1 MRVILRAAVE
11 CGVGLFLL
19 VGAAS
24 ACSSGPAAADD
35 EGLDVVA
42 GFYPL
47 QEAAER
53 IGGDRITVTNLTAPG
68 VEPHDLELAP
78 DDLEAIA
85 TADVVLIVGGGFQPA
100 LEEAVTEAEGVVL
113 DALDELDTL
122 PPPEGEHAD
131 GVASADPHVWLDPT
145 VFVRVVALVAET
157 FAEVDPGGA
166 DSFARNA
173 ETYTAELAEL
183 DREFRHGLAECTSRI
198 IVVNHAAFAYLARA
212 YDLDQQAISGVS
224 PEAEPDP
231 RRLAELR
238 GFVVREGIGTIFTEE
253 LVSPDVAE
261 ALADEAGVSTTVLN
275 PLEGL
280 TPDEVEA
287 GEDYRS
293 VMRRNLDALRDGL
306 GCD

>member
-1 MRVILRAAVE
+1 MRVILKTVRA
-11 CGVGLFLL
+11 GVASL
-19 VGAAS
+19 VLVAAAS
-24 ACSSGPAAADD
+24 ACSSGLAAAGDA
-35 EGLDVVA
+35 GLDVVA

-53 IGGDRITVTNLTAPG
+53 VGGDRITVTNLTAPG

-100 LEEAVTEAEGVVL
+100 LEEAVAEAEGLVL
-113 DALDELDTL
+113 DVLDRLDTL
-122 PPPEGEHAD
+122 PPPEGE
-131 GVASADPHVWLDPT
+131 GEPSADPHVWLDPT
-145 VFVRVVALVAET
+145 LFARVVSLVADT
-157 FAEVDPGGA
+157 FADVDPGRA
-166 DSFARNA
+166 NSFARNA

-183 DREFRHGLAECTSRI
+183 DREFRDGLAECVSRI

-238 GFVVREGIGTIFTEE
+238 GFVAREGIGTIFTEE

-261 ALADEAGVSTTVLN
+261 ALADEAGVATAVLN

-280 TPDEVEA
+280 TPDQVEA

-293 VMRRNLDALRDGL
+293 VMLRNLDALRDGL

>member
-1 MRVILRAAVE
+1 MRVILKTSARV
-11 CGVGLFLL
+11 VGSLLL
-19 VGAAS
+19 VAAAS
-24 ACSSGPAAADD
+24 ACSSGPAAAGDA
-35 EGLDVVA
+35 GLHVVV

-47 QEAAER
+47 QEAAQR
-53 IGGDRITVTNLTAPG
+53 VGGARFTVTNLTPPG

-85 TADVVLIVGGGFQPA
+85 TADVVVIAGGGFQPA
-100 LEEAVTEAEGVVL
+100 LEEAVAEADGVVL
-113 DALDELDTL
+113 EVLDGLDTL
-122 PPPEGEHAD
+122 PPPDGEGE
-131 GVASADPHVWLDPT
+131 ASADPHVWLDPSL
-145 VFVRVVALVAET
+145 FARVVARVAET
-157 FAEVDPGGA
+157 FADVDPSRA

-183 DREFRHGLAECTSRI
+183 DREFRDGLAQCVSRV

-212 YDLDQQAISGVS
+212 YDLEQQAISGVS

-231 RRLAELR
+231 KRLAELR
-238 GFVVREGIGTIFTEE
+238 AFVAREGIGTIFTEE

-261 ALADEAGVSTTVLN
+261 ALADEAGVTTTVLN

-280 TPDEVEA
+280 TADQMDA

-293 VMRRNLDALRDGL
+293 VMSRNLDALRDGL